1 MMGVGTYVEA
11 GKEATLTNTNFRME
25 KIPWKKMVVPL
36 ESVEMIIQKR
46 ARRKRPVALFQQ
58 HKF

>member
-1 MMGVGTYVEA
+1 
-11 GKEATLTNTNFRME
+11 ME